1 MNLLKNKKIL
11 IGISG
16 ILVIIIVLITTL
28 SLILN
33 KDNDNEVFM
42 TSVDEKKTSQVGGF
56 LTLMLETE
64 AGSGTYEKS
73 TSSSWPGDNY
83 IFNENL
89 SACENGGKLSW
100 NDEKKA
106 VILNS
111 FLMLLYL
118 RL

>member
-33 KDNDNEVFM
+33 KDNDNEIFM

-73 TSSSWPGDNY
+73 TSSSWPGSDY
-83 IFNENL
+83 VFNENL

-100 NDEKKA
+100 NNEKKA

-111 FLMLLYL
+111 FGSDA
-118 RL
+118 